1 RFPGSTPTIIAS
13 SEQHHSKEAPYF
25 GAFLHFGSFTPPVN
39 EGGTLGWK
47 PRLRV
52 PVSTPQG
59 STQVSTSR
67 VPPNEVSMIPES
79 YGTLASQDPLLT
91 APPPRSG
98 MNQKRL
104 HRAAWH

>member
-1 RFPGSTPTIIAS
+1 LGFQFPGSTPTIIAS
-13 SEQHHSKEAPYF
+13 PEQHHSKEAPYS
-25 GAFLHFGSFTPPVN
+25 GAVLHFGSFTPPVN

-52 PVSTPQG
+52 PVSTHQG

-79 YGTLASQDPLLT
+79 YGIERVNVSALT
-91 APPPRSG
+91 AFSG
-98 MNQKRL
+98 KPL
-104 HRAAWH
+104 RAPI